1 MNKHSGLTL
10 TFSALAHITYSDFFD
25 SSTPDR
31 RIDDHDVGS
40 LMIAESGRRDTDKNK
55 SMTLR

>member
-1 MNKHSGLTL
+1 MILS
-10 TFSALAHITYSDFFD
+10 FSALVHITYSDFFD

-31 RIDDHDVGS
+31 RMDDHDVEG

-55 SMTLR
+55 SMILR